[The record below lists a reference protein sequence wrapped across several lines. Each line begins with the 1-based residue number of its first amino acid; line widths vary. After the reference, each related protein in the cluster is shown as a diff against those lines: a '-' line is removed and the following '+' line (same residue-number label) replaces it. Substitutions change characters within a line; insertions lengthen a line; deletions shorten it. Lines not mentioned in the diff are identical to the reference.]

1 MRTVLLKLM
10 TCGIATILSVPVIAQ
25 EPEQPPAPNQFPQP
39 LFITSHPSLFTVPDA
54 SQAFEKKMYEEPNF
68 LPPHLYDPNALEGE
82 FPNAAAPGSHIQQTE
97 YPTLSSAADDVDP
110 EGHYSEPRWN
120 PFPYLTE
127 QLACLPREERG
138 LIIKETI
145 FTDTVLTPSGDD
157 YYMNTLDVRT
167 KFYFGQAPFVQFTPR
182 FGWNVI
188 GNGGPSG
195 LPTQLVEAG
204 LDTSIYLPLSETWAF
219 LATVGPNIFT
229 DGDNTTSDA
238 FRITATALAFYQW
251 SDQTKIAAGFL
262 YLDRVDV
269 TALPA
274 GGIFYTPSDD
284 MKIEMFF
291 PRPKIAYRFQHGEGF
306 DRWCYLAGELGG
318 GSWAMQHDNGVD
330 DVVTLRD
337 YRLIA
342 GIEHIEADNYRFLF
356 EAGFVFGRKIEY
368 NTLGGKISPSPTAM
382 LRGGLAF

>member
-10 TCGIATILSVPVIAQ
+10 TCGVAAAISLPVIAQ
-25 EPEQPPAPNQFPQP
+25 EPEPLPAPNQFPQP

-54 SQAFEKKMYEEPNF
+54 SQAFEKEMYPSPSF
-68 LPPHLYDPNALEGE
+68 LPRDLYDPNALQGE
-82 FPNAAAPGSHIQQTE
+82 FPDSAKSESPIQQTQ

-110 EGHYSEPRWN
+110 QGHYSEPRWN

-127 QLACLPREERG
+127 QLACIPQEKRG
-138 LIIKETI
+138 LIIKETV
-145 FTDTVLTPSGDD
+145 FTDTVLTPAGDE

-167 KFYFGQAPFVQFTPR
+167 KFYFGRLPFIQFTPR

-195 LPTQLVEAG
+195 LPPQLFEAG
-204 LDTSIYLPLSETWAF
+204 LDTSVYLPLSETWSF
-219 LATVGPNIFT
+219 LGTIGPNIFT
-229 DGDNTTSDA
+229 DGDNTSSDA
-238 FRITATALAFYQW
+238 FRLTATVLAFYKW
-251 SDQTKIAAGFL
+251 SDRVKLAAGFL

-269 TALPA
+269 TALPS

-284 MKIEMFF
+284 MKFELFF
-291 PRPKIAYRFQHGEGF
+291 PRPKIAYRFQHGEGW

-318 GSWAMQHDNGVD
+318 GSWAMQHNNGVD
-330 DVVTLRD
+330 DIVTLRD

-342 GIEHIEADNYRFLF
+342 GVEHIQGDEYRFLF

-368 NTLGGKISPSPTAM
+368 NLAGGNLSPSPTAM
-382 LRGGLAF
+382 LRGGIAF